1 MRYRLILLIFE
12 HPIQQGIRKGGGPHF
27 CDGQTREERTRRGGM
42 AYSRQLDESITIK
55 LDHKDEIKCF
65 KRPDL
70 LLTSN
75 LGESFFLHF

>member
-1 MRYRLILLIFE
+1 
-12 HPIQQGIRKGGGPHF
+12 
-27 CDGQTREERTRRGGM
+27 M

-70 LLTSN
+70 LLTLN